1 MIRPYLTDMI
11 NYHKTRRE
19 WKIQLTM
26 QISFISH
33 KDSEESCTMHIK
45 SRNIEVMS
53 GKETVEII

>member
-1 MIRPYLTDMI
+1 
-11 NYHKTRRE
+11 
-19 WKIQLTM
+19 M
-26 QISFISH
+26 QISFIFH

>member
-1 MIRPYLTDMI
+1 MI
-11 NYHKTRRE
+11 NYHLFRRE
-19 WKIQLTM
+19 LKIQLTM

-53 GKETVEII
+53 GKETVEIV

>member
-26 QISFISH
+26 QISFIFH